1 MITLYTTHCPKC
13 KVLENKLNKKN
24 IEYNV
29 CEDIEIIQ
37 NKNIVSFPAL
47 EIDNKIL
54 SFRDA
59 VNWVNEQE

>member
-37 NKNIVSFPAL
+37 NKNIISFPAL
-47 EIDNKIL
+47 EIDNKKS

-59 VNWVNEQE
+59 VNWVNGQE

>member
-24 IEYNV
+24 IEYKV

-37 NKNIVSFPAL
+37 NKNIISFPAL

>member
-37 NKNIVSFPAL
+37 NKNIISFPAL